1 MSIYATFPAQVP
13 PEELDKAL
21 ESLPYTPDKRPLGV
35 RMEDGSYCIIGQIV
49 KDEDCPQE
57 VFDAALDMMTKLTM
71 L

>member
-13 PEELDKAL
+13 LEELDKAL
-21 ESLPYTPDKRPLGV
+21 ESLPYTPEKRPLGV

-57 VFDAALDMMTKLTM
+57 VFDAALDTM
-71 L
+71 IKCFML